1 MRFPI
6 RTFAPALVLIGAL
19 LSACGASSVSD
30 VGVGV
35 GEIGLAPEKHASN
48 KLGSDKPPDA
58 STVGRTGG
66 EAAGGL
72 PTPLTAGSAPTVPAP
87 LASLPTVATKP
98 ALGVAATTAA
108 SANVGTRSSTSA
120 KASADALTAVAM
132 PGNAGYK
139 IGPLDVLDVSVF
151 KVPDLTK
158 AVQVTE
164 AGTVNYPLIG
174 ELQAAGKTAREV
186 EQLLTSMLGAK
197 YLQKPQVTVFI
208 KEYNSQRVT
217 IEGAIIKPG
226 VYPISGNMTL
236 LQAIA
241 TAQGFTPN
249 SDASIVLFRMTDGKR
264 AAARFD
270 LDKIRDGSEPDPAIK
285 AGDVIVAG
293 NSAIKENFNNVIKLL
308 PLASI
313 FALL

>member
-1 MRFPI
+1 V
-6 RTFAPALVLIGAL
+6 LVAAL
-19 LSACGASSVSD
+19 LSGCGVSSISEVAQPTEKLALVAPAGAGTPSPGATVKMPAVGSVDSLAASAPPPAAVKAATKP
-30 VGVGV
+30 GV
-35 GEIGLAPEKHASN
+35 L
-48 KLGSDKPPDA
+48 A
-58 STVGRTGG
+58 STVTQ
-66 EAAGGL
+66 
-72 PTPLTAGSAPTVPAP
+72 PSAV
-87 LASLPTVATKP
+87 
-98 ALGVAATTAA
+98 
-108 SANVGTRSSTSA
+108 A
-120 KASADALTAVAM
+120 KAAADALTAVAM

-164 AGTVNYPLIG
+164 AGTVNYPLVG
-174 ELQAAGKTAREV
+174 EIQAAGKTAREV
-186 EQLLTSMLGAK
+186 EQMLTSMLGAK

-236 LQAIA
+236 LQALA
-241 TAQGFTPN
+241 VAQGFTPN
-249 SDASIVLFRMTDGKR
+249 SDATVVLFRMTDGKR

-270 LDKIRDGSEPDPAIK
+270 LDKIRDGSEPDPSIK

-293 NSAIKENFNNVIKLL
+293 SSAIKENFNNVIKLL